1 MGTRIGS
8 AAEAFEASH
17 IGHRNIVR
25 DAQEHRHVLVAD
37 ADAVYVEIGFAAPP
51 TPTSVH
57 APTSVLLRALKTL
70 AHDGLA
76 VSP

>member
-8 AAEAFEASH
+8 AAEAFEALH
-17 IGHRNIVR
+17 IGHRHIVR
-25 DAQEHRHVLVAD
+25 DAQEHCRVLAAD
-37 ADAVYVEIGFAAPP
+37 ADDFYVETAFAALP
-51 TPTSVH
+51 TPTSGP